1 MIQQSVVV
9 LGRKAFFFRK
19 WMSLF
24 RVDTVVAGIVWGARG
39 TTANAFLFGFILFKQ
54 TRASYFLSPFI
65 F

>member
-1 MIQQSVVV
+1 
-9 LGRKAFFFRK
+9 
-19 WMSLF
+19 MSLLF

-39 TTANAFLFGFILFKQ
+39 TAANAFLFGFILLKQ